1 MTGTEKSDRS
11 GGPSCEARTDR
22 YVILDKGQIACEDG
36 DGNDVFTAAQAEA
49 LLKEWGHLNLTGK
62 DYTAHRIDPVPTV
75 FETREEKLERLVEVV
90 LEQGQLHA
98 SWLAAEL
105 LASREA
111 TLTPEQIKRFE
122 GAADRGLSANRE
134 KNLLTLL
141 TNVTVAADR
150 LIQQWAESDDDVKHA
165 LWKSLGSAVQA
176 AEETV
181 YPLPSEAGPAERA
194 ATMSEGRYVIFSGA
208 GVLVSGPWTLGV
220 SLRELDNIKALP
232 ITYPNFPYTIHAVG
246 PALTVGS
253 PHHPCRRPRSHV

>member
-22 YVILDKGQIACEDG
+22 YVILNGGGWVSNAKSMAMNEAAEHLAAYGGREG
-36 DGNDVFTAAQAEA
+36 PFTA
-49 LLKEWGHLNLTGK
+49 HLIGPAVT
-62 DYTAHRIDPVPTV
+62 

-181 YPLPSEAGPAERA
+181 YPLPSE
-194 ATMSEGRYVIFSGA
+194 EGQ
-208 GVLVSGPWTLGV
+208 
-220 SLRELDNIKALP
+220 
-232 ITYPNFPYTIHAVG
+232 
-246 PALTVGS
+246 
-253 PHHPCRRPRSHV
+253 

>member
-22 YVILDKGQIACEDG
+22 YVILNGGGWVSNAKSMAMNEAAEHLAAYGGREG
-36 DGNDVFTAAQAEA
+36 PFTA
-49 LLKEWGHLNLTGK
+49 HLIGPAVT
-62 DYTAHRIDPVPTV
+62 
-75 FETREEKLERLVEVV
+75 FETREEKLERLVDLIV
-90 LEQGQLHA
+90 LHDGPIGAAYDLA
-98 SWLAAEL
+98 SEL

-181 YPLPSEAGPAERA
+181 YPLPSEAGQ
-194 ATMSEGRYVIFSGA
+194 
-208 GVLVSGPWTLGV
+208 
-220 SLRELDNIKALP
+220 
-232 ITYPNFPYTIHAVG
+232 
-246 PALTVGS
+246 
-253 PHHPCRRPRSHV
+253 